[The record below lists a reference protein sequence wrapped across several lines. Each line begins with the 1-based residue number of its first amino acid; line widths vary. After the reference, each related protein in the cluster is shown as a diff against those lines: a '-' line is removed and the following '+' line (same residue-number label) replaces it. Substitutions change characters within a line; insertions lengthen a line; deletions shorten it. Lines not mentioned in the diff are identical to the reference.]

1 MTARDVAVAGI
12 DHLEGR
18 HLAQLAHRRGILLQ
32 AIDEILLN
40 PGLHVGSQAADARAL
55 ADDRYAIVDGRRVFG
70 EQGGQAGVAPWM
82 TTHAALAMASGHRAQ
97 EENAAEGTI
106 DRLNLQYLGCVL
118 LDGTEITVP
127 NPCYPRLQLA
137 YLVLHQVQH
146 QILFE
151 ARQTFAS
158 ARIRVDRQSRQ
169 LGTDPQALRAIV
181 PVVLVQI
188 RRGYDHPHG
197 AIAVAEEHHLGV
209 RGGKRRG
216 HLDTNGRD
224 LLLELPNAK
233 QLRRFVAVEHQKW
246 LIPAS

>member
-1 MTARDVAVAGI
+1 M
-12 DHLEGR
+12 
-18 HLAQLAHRRGILLQ
+18 
-32 AIDEILLN
+32 
-40 PGLHVGSQAADARAL
+40 
-55 ADDRYAIVDGRRVFG
+55 
-70 EQGGQAGVAPWM
+70 
-82 TTHAALAMASGHRAQ
+82 
-97 EENAAEGTI
+97 
-106 DRLNLQYLGCVL
+106 
-118 LDGTEITVP
+118 
-127 NPCYPRLQLA
+127 
-137 YLVLHQVQH
+137 
-146 QILFE
+146 
-151 ARQTFAS
+151 
-158 ARIRVDRQSRQ
+158 
-169 LGTDPQALRAIV
+169 